1 MLPPLLT
8 RRLALLLATAVLLL
22 AYTLALSSS
31 LRHKTPTYDEQ
42 GFLVRGVGYLRGE
55 NHHMR
60 VGHPLGLNALNS
72 FLIAADPTI
81 ALPTEHPSW
90 AETSFHR
97 PGELFMWEIGNDVSR
112 IMLLS
117 RLPSIWLGLLL
128 LAVVGRWA
136 YGLTQR
142 REAGLL
148 ALALLALD
156 PNILAHTR
164 LTTTDLGLATGVTF
178 AAYTLWRY
186 LKRPSWTNILL
197 FAAALAF
204 MLNTKFTAGLFVPL
218 LGLIL
223 LGFWLHTWRSRQTNY
238 QLSTIN
244 YQLLTFPLATFL
256 FLWASYGFQIGTL
269 PQELPTFAQLGGL
282 TLPLSHYLEQLLDI
296 GGRLQ
301 VSTPA
306 FLLGQYSDSGWW
318 YYFPVA
324 FLLKTPLPILIALL
338 LSFLYWLYRIIF
350 LPSSFSLLPFGKL
363 RAGSSAF
370 ALLPLGYA
378 AFALTTDINLG
389 YRHLLPILPF
399 TALFIAV
406 TLAGSRG
413 IPTSS
418 PGSAVRSR
426 GYFII
431 LPDLVVGWLLLNS
444 LFIYPHFLA
453 FFNGLAGGPDNGWRY
468 LVDSNI
474 DWGQDLAGLQP
485 WLAANEVDEV
495 WLSYFGQGRPDY
507 YGINYRGL
515 DSWPPR
521 FTHPEIRPF
530 FPHDPAPGIYAIS
543 ATTLQGVH
551 FADHDQ
557 YAYFREREPL
567 AKIGYSIFLYEVE
580 PYGRPAELALAGVQV
595 DELTAVDYALLE
607 TNQVQLRWF
616 DPGQSW
622 LLLGGASRWLALGE
636 NTAVAPHWQPLLDQ
650 HYDLAAIGPGYR
662 LYRQV
667 GEPVSVV
674 SLHDHFAY
682 SSQYAVTNSEYGLFT
697 DPGSVG
703 EMGLWGV
710 VTAVEDG
717 TLDLLTV
724 WRVEEWAR
732 LGGNGRF
739 VPVNIFIHA
748 LDPAAPDSPPLSQWD
763 GMGVRGDGWQP
774 GDWLLHS
781 HSLPLPDLADF
792 DLWLGLYDPDTG
804 QRWRLPDGT
813 DRLYLDENSG

>member
-1 MLPPLLT
+1 MLPTLLT
-8 RRLALLLATAVLLL
+8 RRPALLLTTAVLLL
-22 AYTLALSSS
+22 SYTLALSSS

-55 NHHMR
+55 NRHMR

-81 ALPTEHPSW
+81 ILPTEHPSW

-97 PGELFMWEIGNDVSR
+97 PGELFMWEIGNDVGR

-128 LAVVGRWA
+128 IAIVGRWA
-136 YGLTQR
+136 YGLTRR

-148 ALALLALD
+148 ALALLAFD

-164 LTTTDLGLATGVTF
+164 LATTDLGLAAGVVF
-178 AAYTLWRY
+178 AAYSLWRY
-186 LKRPSWTNILL
+186 LKRPSFPNILL
-197 FAAALAF
+197 FAAAFAF

-223 LGFWLHTWRSRQTNY
+223 LGFWLNVWQRRPANY

-244 YQLLTFPLATFL
+244 YQLLAFPIAAFL
-256 FLWASYGFQIGTL
+256 LLWASYGFQIGTL
-269 PQELPTFAQLGGL
+269 PRELPAFSQLGGL

-324 FLLKTPLPILIALL
+324 FALKTPLPILIALL
-338 LSFLYWLYRIIF
+338 LSLLYWLR
-350 LPSSFSLLPFGKL
+350 SLLTEHRLLNSGNWSL
-363 RAGSSAF
+363 

-378 AFALTTDINLG
+378 VFALTTDINLG

-399 TALFIAV
+399 MTLFIAV
-406 TLAGSRG
+406 TLNFSQKLNV
-413 IPTSS
+413 SLL
-418 PGSAVRSR
+418 PGLA
-426 GYFII
+426 
-431 LPDLVVGWLLLNS
+431 VGWLLLNS

-468 LVDSNI
+468 LVDSNL
-474 DWGQDLAGLQP
+474 DWGQDLAGLKP
-485 WLAANEVDEV
+485 WLADNDVDEV

-507 YGINYRGL
+507 YGIVYRGL

-530 FPHDPAPGIYAIS
+530 FPYNPAPGIYAIS

-557 YAYFREREPL
+557 YAYFREQEPL
-567 AKIGYSIFLYEVE
+567 AKIGYSVFLYEVAA
-580 PYGRPAELALAGVQV
+580 YGQPAELALAGVQV
-595 DELTAVDYALLE
+595 DELTAADYALLE

-622 LLLGGASRWLALGE
+622 LLLGGESRWLALGDDA
-636 NTAVAPHWQPLLDQ
+636 AVASQWQPLLDD
-650 HYDLAAIGPGYR
+650 YYELAAVGPDYR

-667 GEPVSVV
+667 GDRYSVISNQYSVFSEQYSMNGEPYSVF
-674 SLHDHFAY
+674 S
-682 SSQYAVTNSEYGLFT
+682 
-697 DPGSVG
+697 DPDSVG
-703 EMGLWGV
+703 EVALWGV
-710 VTAVEDG
+710 DVGVDG
-717 TLDLLTV
+717 DLLELMTV
-724 WRVEEWAR
+724 WRVEVWQR

-739 VPVNIFIHA
+739 VPVNIFIHV
-748 LDPAAPDSPPLSQWD
+748 LDPNVPDGPPLSQWD
-763 GMGVRGDGWQP
+763 GLGVRGDGWQP
-774 GDWLLHS
+774 GDWLLQTHTLS
-781 HSLPLPDLADF
+781 RPNLPRV
-792 DLWLGLYDPDTG
+792 DLWLGLYDPDIG
-804 QRWRLPDGT
+804 RRWLRPDGA
-813 DRLYLDENSG
+813 DRLYLSENSG